1 MQLILNEIWDK
12 KVAIASMKYRGNAIV
27 YVHTK
32 KRQVQL
38 QGEVC
43 AILYLIKDVLFAQWR
58 FIIVYMKQKKVAPF
72 KVLHYSK
79 GIDKPTKKSATNKGL
94 ARHAV
99 ASTLQRATMPQAC
112 RRAPLCK

>member
-1 MQLILNEIWDK
+1 MQLILNEKWDK

-43 AILYLIKDVLFAQWR
+43 AISHLIKDVLFAQWR
-58 FIIVYMKQKKVAPF
+58 SIFVYMKQKRLHHSIALF
-72 KVLHYSK
+72 KR
-79 GIDKPTKKSATNKGL
+79 N
-94 ARHAV
+94 
-99 ASTLQRATMPQAC
+99 
-112 RRAPLCK
+112 